1 MKILSVRLKNINS
14 LKGEHFIPFNK
25 SPFQDSGLFAITG
38 PTGAGKSSILDAITL
53 ALYGWASRFN
63 RDSPFEIMS
72 YHTSDCLA
80 EVEFS
85 VKDKVYRSKWSIH
98 RSRGKLDGEIQQ
110 PKMELIDVEAD
121 VILESKKTEVINKVT
136 EITGLDYFR
145 FLRSVMLAQ
154 GDFAAFL
161 RADEKTRGELLE
173 KITGTAIY
181 TQLSKRAFEKQ
192 KEKKLRL
199 EALENQLDVSRM
211 LAPEQTSQYQQ
222 QITANKEAIASL
234 NKELETLSL
243 QMQWLETMEVLR
255 KKAIHLKLELEQAQ
269 AARNN
274 HQADFQK
281 YHQHLQT
288 IPLQPQY
295 REIKW
300 LESASQ
306 KLTSE
311 LTQIQEAIP
320 QLISQKEQKQQI
332 LRASQAKLAEARHRW
347 ESTLP
352 LLEQTS
358 DLDKELLNLQ
368 EQYRRKRNDFL
379 QASNEMNT
387 LQEKANQCHVSLKEL
402 TAKHTQI
409 HAYLE
414 QHTQDACLETDF
426 GLIEQNILAL
436 YATAKEITAK
446 QKEAGLLIKQQQE
459 LTGELRQIEEE
470 INRTTKSLKW
480 KESQIKDVNSAIEE
494 LLGKAE
500 PDELEQQLQIL
511 NKHYIQRQNQL
522 MYAKEYVQKYDKL
535 LLLQREIP
543 LNEKAYNDKKTLLL
557 SLKVKEADTQAHVDT
572 LQKLYESENLI
583 LNYESAR
590 QLLVVGE
597 PCPLCGSPHHPF
609 ANGNHTIEISKTLQQ
624 RDAQK
629 AVLENL
635 RNQIELT
642 TRDLSIAE
650 ANQITF
656 QKDLMNLSPEVTNL
670 EKLFE
675 GINQQLSEDNPIQGL
690 QILGL
695 KLTDNTNEHQRLQQ
709 VLHTHKEKAKI
720 RTQFKDQ
727 YDQLQQALLLL
738 NNRQSEQ
745 KVRLDNAENNL
756 QKLQQDIATL
766 TEGHMTGQAKLSHM
780 LQSYETTIPPE
791 QSYEIWLLT
800 LKKRSSAFQQY
811 VKQDKE
817 IIEKIHQVK
826 LEQEKF
832 NALLDKTQQQVNGQR
847 QELETLESQGK
858 NLREDRR
865 KLLGDKMVAEE
876 KERLMTQIKE
886 YETQLRQYEQ
896 ALSLQ
901 QEQLSVRQQ
910 QLLDK
915 QATLQGNQQN
925 LVLQQTTFYAEL
937 QKSGFADMTDFTFS
951 MLDQAT
957 ELQIK
962 SHKESIEEKINA
974 LKGAFAQNE
983 LELKDQGAKELTEA
997 GIEELRENAESLQ
1010 KQKEELIAH
1019 NARIGQILQEN
1030 NQLAEKYLSINQD
1043 IEKFRKEYDRWKI
1056 LSDMIGS
1063 ATGAEFNVFAQGLT
1077 LARLVFLANRY
1088 LQKLNPRYQIRR
1100 KPHSDLDLEIIDRYQ
1115 ADNVRSMKTL
1125 SGGETFLVSLAL
1137 ALGLSDLA
1145 GNKTR
1150 IDSLFIDEGFGTLD
1164 PQTLDIAITTLENLQ
1179 ATGKMIGIISHVDA
1193 LKERITTQIQVT
1205 RQSGGVSKIEIV
1217 S

>member
-199 EALENQLDVSRM
+199 EQLENQLDVSRM
-211 LAPEQTSQYQQ
+211 LTPEQTSQSQQ
-222 QITANKEAIASL
+222 QIMANKEAIASL
-234 NKELETLSL
+234 NKELETLTL

-306 KLTSE
+306 TLTTE
-311 LTQIQEAIP
+311 LTQIQDTIP
-320 QLISQKEQKQQI
+320 LLTSQKEQKQQT
-332 LRASQAKLAEARHRW
+332 LRASQAKLAEARHLW

-358 DLDKELLNLQ
+358 DLDKELLSLQ
-368 EQYRRKRNDFL
+368 EQYRKKRNEFL
-379 QASNEMNT
+379 QVNNEMHT
-387 LQEKANQCHVSLKEL
+387 LQEKANHCQGSLKDL
-402 TAKHTQI
+402 TAKQTQI
-409 HAYLE
+409 QSYLQ
-414 QHTQDACLETDF
+414 QHTQDACLETEL

-436 YATAKEITAK
+436 YASGKEITAK
-446 QKEAGLLIKQQQE
+446 QKEAGLLIKQQQD
-459 LTGELRQIEEE
+459 LKGELNQIEEE
-470 INRTTKSLKW
+470 INHTTKSLKW
-480 KESQIKDVNSAIEE
+480 KESQIKDVTSAMEG
-494 LLGKAE
+494 LLDKAA

-535 LLLQREIP
+535 LLLQQEIP
-543 LNEKAYNDKKTLLL
+543 LNDKAYADKKNLLL
-557 SLKVKEADTQAHVDT
+557 ALKTKETDTLAHVDT
-572 LQKLYESENLI
+572 LQRLYETENLI

-590 QLLVVGE
+590 QQLVMGE

-609 ANGNHTIEISKTLQQ
+609 ANRNHTIEISKTLQQ

-629 AVLENL
+629 AVLESL

-656 QKDLMNLSPEVTNL
+656 LKDLKNLSPEVTNL
-670 EKLFE
+670 EKMFD
-675 GINQQLSEDNPIQGL
+675 GINQQLEEDNQIQGL
-690 QILGL
+690 QILGQ
-695 KLTDNTNEHQRLQQ
+695 KLTDNTSEQQRIQQ
-709 VLHTHKEKAKI
+709 VLHTYKEKAKI
-720 RTQFKDQ
+720 HIQFKDQ
-727 YDQLQQALLLL
+727 YDHLQQSLLLL

-745 KVRLDNAENNL
+745 KVRQDHVENNL
-756 QKLQQDIATL
+756 QKLQQDIVTL
-766 TEGHMTGQAKLSHM
+766 TDRHMSGQAKLIQM
-780 LQSYETTIPPE
+780 LQSYQTTIPPE
-791 QSYEIWLLT
+791 QSYEGWLST

-811 VKQDKE
+811 VKQEKE
-817 IIEKIHQVK
+817 TAEKIHQVK
-826 LEQEKF
+826 LEVEKL
-832 NALLDKTQQQVNGQR
+832 NALLDRIQQQINGQK
-847 QELETLESQGK
+847 QELDTLESQGK
-858 NLREDRR
+858 DLREDRR
-865 KLLGDKMVAEE
+865 KLLGDKIVAEE
-876 KERLMTQIKE
+876 KEHLTALIKE
-886 YETQLRQYEQ
+886 NETKLRQDEQ
-896 ALSLQ
+896 VLSLQ

-910 QLLDK
+910 QLLDRK
-915 QATLQGNQQN
+915 AALQSNQQN
-925 LVLQQTTFYAEL
+925 LAHQHKKFYSEL
-937 QKSGFADMTDFTFS
+937 QKSGFADMTDFTS
-951 MLDQAT
+951 SILDQAT
-957 ELQIK
+957 EIQIK
-962 SHKESIEEKINA
+962 KHKESIEEKINA

-983 LELKDQGAKELTEA
+983 LELKDQGARELTEA
-997 GIEELRENAESLQ
+997 GIEELKENAQSLQ
-1010 KQKEELIAH
+1010 KHKEELIAQ
-1019 NARIGQILQEN
+1019 NARIGQILLEN
-1030 NQLAEKYLSINQD
+1030 DQLAEKHFSITQD

-1164 PQTLDIAITTLENLQ
+1164 PQTLDVAITTLENLQ